1 VVKKINMHLND
12 CDKGICPTF
21 FFMLIDNGSLVVSFD
36 LLLWENQ
43 VLRKQAFD
51 KNAMEIPK
59 RPKSSLKKK
68 KKKVLPS
75 LILVFESALSKWRVL
90 PKPLAQVYSLFELL
104 IKLLSRF
111 PTYQESL
118 RHEIIIA
125 KYWPHLSDWR

>member
-59 RPKSSLKKK
+59 RPKSSFKKK
-68 KKKVLPS
+68 KKKRFYQVSFECLS
-75 LILVFESALSKWRVL
+75 LHSANGEYYQSPWLKFT
-90 PKPLAQVYSLFELL
+90 LF
-104 IKLLSRF
+104 SSF
-111 PTYQESL
+111 
-118 RHEIIIA
+118 
-125 KYWPHLSDWR
+125 

>member
-68 KKKVLPS
+68 KKKG
-75 LILVFESALSKWRVL
+75 FTN
-90 PKPLAQVYSLFELL
+90 Y
-104 IKLLSRF
+104 
-111 PTYQESL
+111 
-118 RHEIIIA
+118 
-125 KYWPHLSDWR
+125 HLSV